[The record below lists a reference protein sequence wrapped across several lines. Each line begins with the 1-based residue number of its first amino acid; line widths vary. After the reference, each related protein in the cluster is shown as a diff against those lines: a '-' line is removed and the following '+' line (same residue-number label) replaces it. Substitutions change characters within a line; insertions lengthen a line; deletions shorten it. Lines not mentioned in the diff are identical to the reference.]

1 MMALEI
7 IINILLLTASFCIL
21 ACVCIRLYIWHK
33 VIQVELLE
41 QSFLM
46 DPQHTH
52 SEADFETS
60 PYSLPLVSCVKSHSH
75 AVLCKSSEEQAVHGI
90 CPGVT
95 YSFYICSPKCCPV
108 QFKANP
114 DYADTYLLF
123 GWTCWALEVEVVCS
137 PPRLM

>member
-46 DPQHTH
+46 DPQHIH
-52 SEADFETS
+52 SDADFETS
-60 PYSLPLVSCVKSHSH
+60 PYSLPLISCDKSYSH
-75 AVLCKSSEEQAVHGI
+75 AVPCKSAEEQAVHGV

-95 YSFYICSPKCCPV
+95 YSFYICSPKCCLV
-108 QFKANP
+108 Q
-114 DYADTYLLF
+114 
-123 GWTCWALEVEVVCS
+123 S
-137 PPRLM
+137 